1 MSKGI
6 YKKPKNVNK
15 VVLATTRI
23 VLTVALLS
31 ILTICAYFIIVDG
44 WEAFFAWFK
53 GKYFCLW
60 VIIILIVAVA
70 SWWIYLFIKKL
81 KGTMEDEK

>member
-53 GKYFCLW
+53 GKYFCLC
-60 VIIILIVAVA
+60 VIIILIVVVA
-70 SWWIYLFIKKL
+70 AWWIYLFVKKL

>member
-6 YKKPKNVNK
+6 YKKQRDVNK
-15 VVLATTRI
+15 VVLATVRI
-23 VLTVALLS
+23 ILTVTILS
-31 ILTICAYFIIVDG
+31 LLTICAYFIIKDG

-60 VIIILIVAVA
+60 IMIAVFVGTA
-70 SWWIYLFIKKL
+70 AWWIYLFIKKL
-81 KGTMEDEK
+81 RGTMEDEK